1 MKQNKNENYFE
12 SDEMEKWL
20 TQYFLDPLTD
30 YLDEN
35 VFRIDLFDSESSFIV
50 EALLP
55 KVKKED
61 IHISINSNILQIKV
75 KQSSHDK
82 TRTVTFPF
90 PISHL
95 QKNITFEND
104 ILEIVFLKSES
115 L

>member
-55 KVKKED
+55 KVKKE
-61 IHISINSNILQIKV
+61 IWNL
-75 KQSSHDK
+75 
-82 TRTVTFPF
+82 
-90 PISHL
+90 L
-95 QKNITFEND
+95 
-104 ILEIVFLKSES
+104 
-115 L
+115 

>member
-30 YLDEN
+30 YLDET

-61 IHISINSNILQIKV
+61 IHISINSNTLQIKV